1 MSFILS
7 ASKRTMRKTD
17 KVESTESDSSLIP
30 QERVPP
36 VNQYSPS
43 ASIDEQDVRD
53 LEEEE
58 QQEEEVEEERWEEF
72 EKFEPMTDNSSDF
85 KTDWGKWE
93 DKSEEDEEEGGESDS
108 VRKGSVDDKNGTERS
123 TPLSLSAGAI
133 SPKQPMKLS
142 VSKESSDKAESDIR
156 TKFKGQLQEEDI
168 RRLEEKAQWSMGA
181 VDLFADMAPKITK
194 PVMAPKITKPVC
206 VEEEE
211 EKRGIGIISSK
222 PAEAEKKGSQFTP
235 TSSLLNYTALESEVD
250 GDGWGNEDWNDDL

>member
-93 DKSEEDEEEGGESDS
+93 DKSEEDEEEGGGESDS
-108 VRKGSVDDKNGTERS
+108 VRKGE
-123 TPLSLSAGAI
+123 
-133 SPKQPMKLS
+133 
-142 VSKESSDKAESDIR
+142 
-156 TKFKGQLQEEDI
+156 
-168 RRLEEKAQWSMGA
+168 
-181 VDLFADMAPKITK
+181 
-194 PVMAPKITKPVC
+194 C
-206 VEEEE
+206 
-211 EKRGIGIISSK
+211 
-222 PAEAEKKGSQFTP
+222 
-235 TSSLLNYTALESEVD
+235 
-250 GDGWGNEDWNDDL
+250 